1 MADDEE
7 IGFEEFLGE
16 GSEGNRVTLETMLA
30 ELGDLLED
38 NGHGEDC
45 SVPDAEP
52 LTDEETALRLNED
65 LNVDL
70 RWANKFEDGGVITVG
85 DLFGRNIEDLL
96 GIKGIGANAIAEL
109 ERCLSVRNLPNL
121 HTLSYY

>member
-1 MADDEE
+1 MADDEK

-52 LTDEETALRLNED
+52 LSDEETALRLYED

-96 GIKGIGANAIAEL
+96 GIKGIGRASCR
-109 ERCLSVRNLPNL
+109 ERA
-121 HTLSYY
+121 